1 MTPHDR
7 IIQYFVMC
15 SQGTA
20 RDIASHFTVDAVIF
34 DTNVR
39 PIHGAEAIGAM
50 WVKVR
55 ERWDGARWSVD
66 SCIADGVNAAI
77 EWSMTG
83 PDPKTN
89 EPFTFR
95 GSEHYRF
102 ADSLIDEIRQYWTFD
117 PTELDT
123 GLIGYDYE
131 ESAS

>member
-7 IIQYFVMC
+7 IIQYFAMC

-55 ERWDGARWSVD
+55 ERWGGARWSVD
-66 SCIADGVNAAI
+66 SCIADGCERSDRVVDDWNRP
-77 EWSMTG
+77 E
-83 PDPKTN
+83 DQR
-89 EPFTFR
+89 TFHLSR
-95 GSEHYRF
+95 V
-102 ADSLIDEIRQYWTFD
+102 
-117 PTELDT
+117 
-123 GLIGYDYE
+123 
-131 ESAS
+131 

>member
-7 IIQYFVMC
+7 IIQYFAMC
-15 SQGTA
+15 SKGTA
-20 RDIASHFTVDAVIF
+20 LDIASHFTVDAVIF

-55 ERWDGARWSVD
+55 ERWGGARWSVD
-66 SCIADGVNAAI
+66 SCIAHGSNAAI

-83 PDPKTN
+83 TDPKTN
-89 EPFTFR
+89 ERFTFR

-102 ADSLIDEIRQYWTFD
+102 VDSLIDEIRQYWTFD
-117 PTELDT
+117 PSELAT

>member
-66 SCIADGVNAAI
+66 SCIADGANAAI

-83 PDPKTN
+83 TDPKNN